1 MLTFKLLNFSFA
13 TMTSSNNLSVFAPDE
28 LVALARHHIDSN
40 RLDLALEKLKLVLA
54 GNAPEPEAIAMTA
67 RLYAQLGLPRRAQE
81 LFQHYLALH
90 PDAPTEQFQLA
101 MAYFND
107 GQAEQAQVL
116 WDAILERDPV
126 HPPALYFSALHQA
139 RQGKAQDARRHLDV
153 LLQSAASSN
162 LYAERGRELLQSLDS
177 ATQQ

>member
-1 MLTFKLLNFSFA
+1 
-13 TMTSSNNLSVFAPDE
+13 MTTSPHLSPFAPDE
-28 LVALARHHIDSN
+28 LIALARHHIDNN
-40 RLDLALEKLKLVLA
+40 RLDLALEKLKHVLA
-54 GNAPEPEAIAMTA
+54 GNAPDPEAIAMTA

-81 LFQHYLALH
+81 LFQHYLVLH

-107 GQAEQAQVL
+107 GQADQAQAL
-116 WDAILERDPV
+116 WDNILQRDPV

-153 LLQSAASSN
+153 LLQSAAPSN
-162 LYAERGRELLQSLDS
+162 LYAERGKELLQSLDTV
-177 ATQQ
+177 AQQ

>member
-1 MLTFKLLNFSFA
+1 
-13 TMTSSNNLSVFAPDE
+13 MTTSTNQSLFAPDE
-28 LVALARHHIDSN
+28 LIALARHHIDNN

-54 GNAPEPEAIAMTA
+54 GNAPEPEAIAMAA

-81 LFQHYLALH
+81 LFQHYLVLH

-107 GQAEQAQVL
+107 GQADQAQAL
-116 WDAILERDPV
+116 WDSILERDPV

-153 LLQSAASSN
+153 LLQSAAPSN
-162 LYAERGRELLQSLDS
+162 LYAERGKELLQSLDTM
-177 ATQQ
+177 AQQ